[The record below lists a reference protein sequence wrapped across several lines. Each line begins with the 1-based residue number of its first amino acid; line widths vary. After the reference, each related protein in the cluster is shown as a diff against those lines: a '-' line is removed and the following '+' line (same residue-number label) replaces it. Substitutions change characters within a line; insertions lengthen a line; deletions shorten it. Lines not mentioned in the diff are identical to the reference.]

1 MESKKIV
8 STVARVIGLS
18 VINFII
24 WFLASSILTNVLRIP
39 VHTEIQNTMVAAMA
53 LMLATSFINTAVL
66 SYAVVRSGFRRWK
79 LVFTIFLIYFGIY
92 TLLSQIET
100 IYFNASLNIPT
111 REIVSFFLIGFITAL
126 VFSPLAVIILG
137 KFKKVDGFVHT
148 PHTLAK
154 SKADLLARIAI
165 IAVFI
170 YPLLYFSF
178 GYFVLWQFSEAR
190 VFYSGTPQK
199 LPFFSHMASLMK
211 NDPWLYPWQVLRGF
225 IWVGIAMP
233 VIRMSRAGRWETTVL
248 VGLLFAILMNA
259 VHIIPNPY
267 MPGVVSK
274 AHLLETATSNFI
286 LGFLTTLL
294 LSRSQRR

>member
-8 STVARVIGLS
+8 STVARIIGLS

-24 WFLASSILTNVLRIP
+24 WFLASSILTNALRIP
-39 VHTEIQNTMVAAMA
+39 VHPEIQNTMVTAMA
-53 LMLATSFINTAVL
+53 LMLATSFLNTAVL

-79 LVFTIFLIYFGIY
+79 LVVTIFLVYFGIH

-111 REIVSFFLIGFITAL
+111 REIVSFFLIGFITAV

-137 KFKKVDGFVHT
+137 RFKKTEGFVHV

-165 IAVFI
+165 IAIFI
-170 YPLLYFSF
+170 YPVLYFIF

-199 LPFFSHMASLMK
+199 LPFFSHMASLMQ

-225 IWVGIAMP
+225 IWVGIAIP
-233 VIRMSRAGRWETTVL
+233 VIRMSRAKWWETAVL

-267 MPGVVSK
+267 MPGIVSK